1 MVAPQAKR
9 RRTEEE
15 LVGRY
20 AVTVRAVLPAQ
31 SAADEALTKWRV
43 RQLRC
48 MDGGVNVD
56 AAEDHPPG
64 GGVAVVVGP
73 IELVAFPMG
82 NYRADV
88 DWLLKDDG
96 LAKLEQSQ
104 AASAAIM
111 LLVRCFACLQVSLDE
126 KPEVTEEA
134 SAAAVAFLRDEL
146 KQQRQRQEQRQEHE
160 GQKESRNQVEKE
172 MPPPSDPACLAS
184 GSGAES
190 EANAGASASAA
201 APRDSCPAGHKLKAH
216 SPSEPVGCDVCEEV
230 VMPGAQTH
238 GCSSCDYDCCH
249 ECFALGKAGTTAVV
263 EEEDSANEDGELWK
277 CTDGELR
284 VGADGGAVMSA
295 AAPPVEQS
303 VERLLRDACTAIE
316 EMACAARPLSELHRK
331 IHLSEAQI
339 LTVDECDAAVRAAD
353 AHAAKNGWATA
364 RHAAYATHDLPID
377 ALAKGDARPKAESRV
392 ITDAVTTAVKA
403 KLIPEMAARFDLQAD
418 ALSILDLFIA
428 RYSVEPGGLAAL
440 EPHEDGSEFSFV
452 LALNSLAEYEGGG
465 TQFLATGVVPHPVFR
480 PDKGY
485 ATLFSGKNRHC
496 GLPITSGVRY
506 ILAGFL
512 RYRPAA
518 GLQQHVVAN
527 GDPT

>member
-1 MVAPQAKR
+1 MAAPQAKR
-9 RRTEEE
+9 RRTEQAGGS
-15 LVGRY
+15 VGYVVGASRY
-20 AVTVRAVLPAQ
+20 AVTVRAVLPDQ
-31 SAADEALTKWRV
+31 SDSDKALAKWRV

-48 MDGGVNVD
+48 LDGVSVD
-56 AAEDHPPG
+56 AAGEDG
-64 GGVAVVVGP
+64 GGVAVAAGP

-96 LAKLEQSQ
+96 VAKLEQSR

-134 SAAAVAFLRDEL
+134 TAAAVAFLRGEL
-146 KQQRQRQEQRQEHE
+146 EQQKQKQEKEREE
-160 GQKESRNQVEKE
+160 ESRDQAEE
-172 MPPPSDPACLAS
+172 AGPPPSDSMCLPS
-184 GSGAES
+184 ISGAES
-190 EANAGASASAA
+190 EANPGPSAA
-201 APRDSCPAGHKLKAH
+201 AVAAPRECCPAGHTLKDY

-230 VMPGAQTH
+230 VMPGARTH

-249 ECFALGKAGTTAVV
+249 ECFAQGKAGTTAVEEDD
-263 EEEDSANEDGELWK
+263 EEESSGNEDGELWK
-277 CTDGELR
+277 CTDGELWG
-284 VGADGGAVMSA
+284 GADGGGAVMPA
-295 AAPPVEQS
+295 AAPALEQS

-339 LTVDECDAAVRAAD
+339 LTAEECDAAVRAAD
-353 AHAAKNGWATA
+353 AHAAKHGWATA
-364 RHAAYATHDLPID
+364 RHAAYATHDLPIA

-392 ITDAVTTAVKA
+392 ITDAVTTAVKV
-403 KLIPEMAARFDLQAD
+403 KLIPEMAALFDLQAD

-452 LALNSLAEYEGGG
+452 LALNSLTEYAGGG

-480 PDKGY
+480 PDIGY

-512 RYRPAA
+512 RYRP
-518 GLQQHVVAN
+518 VA
-527 GDPT
+527 PEQPI